1 MEVIE
6 LKFLLKLL
14 GNEGY
19 KAPIG
24 KLSPN
29 AKTLARD
36 RDNIG
41 RGLKTREIVDFK
53 EEILQFAIAPTGTA
67 VLEIAA
73 EQSLLTAQELKVL
86 RACAQGT
93 ATPGKTGVPA
103 EERQA
108 VIQNLRE
115 RGFIEAKKTQ
125 IKEVW
130 LTERGKEVLAKEYD
144 PVGGGNLFLSKKM
157 LGNYLHFLRKYFS
170 SERAG
175 ESSPTNM
182 TEKPRDEEVL
192 QLIIELDKELGTNN
206 YLPIFHLR
214 KKLQPPL
221 SRDELDNALYRLEQ
235 QDKIELSSLAE
246 VRNYS
251 EEQLQEGIPQPIG
264 GPLFF
269 IIVY

>member
-14 GNEGY
+14 GNTGY
-19 KAPIG
+19 KASMSQ
-24 KLSPN
+24 LSPN

-36 RDNIG
+36 RDKIG
-41 RGLKTREIVDFK
+41 RDLKTREIIDFR
-53 EEILQFAIAPTGTA
+53 EEILQFAIAPTGKT
-67 VLEIAA
+67 VLDIAT

-93 ATPGKTGVPA
+93 TTPGKTGVPQQ
-103 EERQA
+103 ERQA
-108 VIQNLRE
+108 TIQNLLE

-130 LTERGKEVLAKEYD
+130 LTERGQTVLAKEYD
-144 PVGGGNLFLSKKM
+144 PVGGGNISLSKKM
-157 LGNYLHFLRKYFS
+157 LGNYLRFLRKYLS
-170 SERAG
+170 SGRMT
-175 ESSPTNM
+175 ESSPTNVR
-182 TEKPRDEEVL
+182 EKPSDEGIL
-192 QLIIELDKELGTNN
+192 QHIIALDKELGTNN

-214 KKLQPPL
+214 EKLQPPL

-251 EEQLQEGIPQPIG
+251 PEQLKEGIPQPIG